1 MSKAFLFILLIISC
15 HGLRAQDRP
24 DAGSIQKQIEDQRS
38 KSPLPLKEESKKIS
52 IEALES
58 DTSTSVVVHQFI
70 YSGNTLIQS
79 EALDLIT
86 KPYLE
91 RSLNFEQLDFISR
104 EIASLYR
111 KQGWVVHVFL
121 PEQNIDK
128 GILTIEIIEASL
140 GKVETEGSPQH
151 IAESRITPF
160 ITHKNLVGEKI
171 NSKTLDRGLL
181 LADDLPGVKV
191 YGLLKPGD
199 VSKTAD
205 LKLKLT
211 DDPRIDGNFYL
222 DNMGMR
228 STGAARIGTNLNLND
243 PIKIGDQLSFSAQH
257 THGSDYYRLS
267 YAIPIGYD
275 GLRIGVN
282 GAHLDYNLI
291 TANLASLDA
300 FGSFGSFGLELQY
313 PIIRSKL
320 SNLYF
325 VGNIDHKDYKN
336 QAQGQLT
343 SLYQINNKTLSL
355 YGNIFD
361 TFFGGGSNSASIS
374 LVKGRL
380 NLDGSPTQTLD
391 SYSTKT
397 AGEFSLIR
405 YAMSREQTLYGPFS
419 AFAGLS
425 GQIAYDNLDSS
436 EKFYLGGPNGIR
448 AYPMNEQG
456 GASGSLLKLELR
468 GAFPKNIGGSLFYD
482 LVHVSINHNN
492 NYTGASNINN
502 LTMKG
507 VGLSVNWQSSNGF
520 KVSSTWSKR
529 IGDNP
534 NPTSTGQDQDGSY
547 QETRWWVN
555 TSYNF

>member
-1 MSKAFLFILLIISC
+1 MFRAIFFILLAFSC
-15 HGLRAQDRP
+15 RILNAQDMP
-24 DAGSIQKQIEDQRS
+24 DAGSIQKQIEDQRI
-38 KSPLPLKEESKKIS
+38 KSPLPLKEESKKMS

-58 DTSTSVVVHQFI
+58 DTSISVVVRQFI
-70 YSGNTLIQS
+70 YSGNTLIHS

-86 KPYLE
+86 KPYLD
-91 RSLNFEQLDFISR
+91 RSLNFEQLDFISS

-111 KQGWVVHVFL
+111 KQGWVVRVFL

-151 IAESRITPF
+151 ISESRITPF
-160 ITHKNLVGEKI
+160 ITRKNIVGEKL

-181 LADDLPGVKV
+181 LADDLPGIKV

-199 VSKTAD
+199 VPKEAD

-211 DDPRIDGNFYL
+211 DDRLINGNIYL
-222 DNMGMR
+222 DNMGLR
-228 STGAARIGTNLNLND
+228 STGAARIGTNLNLNS
-243 PIKIGDQLSFSAQH
+243 PIKFGDQLSFSAQH

-267 YAIPIGYD
+267 YAIPIGFD
-275 GLRIGVN
+275 GLRIGIN
-282 GAHLDYNLI
+282 GAHLNYDLI
-291 TANLASLDA
+291 TANLAPLNA
-300 FGSFGSFGLELQY
+300 FGSFGSLGVELQY

-320 SNLYF
+320 SNLYV
-325 VGNIDHKDYKN
+325 VGNIDHKDFKN
-336 QAQGQLT
+336 QAQGQVT
-343 SLYQINNKTLSL
+343 SDYQTDNKTLSL

-361 TFFGGGSNSASIS
+361 TLFGGGSNSANIS

-380 NLDGSPTQTLD
+380 NLDGSPTQLLD

-397 AGEFSLIR
+397 AGDFRLIR
-405 YAMSREQTLYGPFS
+405 YAMSREQALYGPFS
-419 AFAGLS
+419 AYAGLS

-468 GAFPKNIGGSLFYD
+468 GAFPQNIGGSLFYD
-482 LVHVSINHNN
+482 LGHVSINHNN
-492 NYTGASNINN
+492 NFTGAPNNNN

-520 KVSSTWSKR
+520 KVSNTWSRR
-529 IGDNP
+529 IGNNP

-547 QETRWWVN
+547 EETRWWVN

>member
-15 HGLRAQDRP
+15 HSLKAQDRP

-58 DTSTSVVVHQFI
+58 DTSISVVVHQFI

-79 EALDLIT
+79 EELDLIT

-91 RSLNFEQLDFISR
+91 RSLNFEQLDFIST

-111 KQGWVVHVFL
+111 KKGWVVHIFL

-128 GILTIEIIEASL
+128 GIVTIEIIEASL

-151 IAESRITPF
+151 ISESRITPF

-199 VSKTAD
+199 ISKTAD

-211 DDPRIDGNFYL
+211 DDPRIDGNIYL
-222 DNMGMR
+222 DNMGIR
-228 STGAARIGTNLNLND
+228 STGAVRIGTNLNLND

-300 FGSFGSFGLELQY
+300 FGSFGSFGFELQY

-361 TFFGGGSNSASIS
+361 TLFGGGSNSASIS
-374 LVKGRL
+374 LIKGRL

-397 AGEFSLIR
+397 AGEFSVIR

-419 AFAGLS
+419 AYAGLS

-482 LVHVSINHNN
+482 LGHVSINHNN

-547 QETRWWVN
+547 QETRWWIN

>member
-1 MSKAFLFILLIISC
+1 
-15 HGLRAQDRP
+15 
-24 DAGSIQKQIEDQRS
+24 
-38 KSPLPLKEESKKIS
+38 
-52 IEALES
+52 
-58 DTSTSVVVHQFI
+58 
-70 YSGNTLIQS
+70 
-79 EALDLIT
+79 
-86 KPYLE
+86 
-91 RSLNFEQLDFISR
+91 
-104 EIASLYR
+104 
-111 KQGWVVHVFL
+111 L
-121 PEQNIDK
+121 PEQNIDQ
-128 GILTIEIIEASL
+128 GIVTIEIIEATL
-140 GKVETEGSPQH
+140 GKVETDGSPEH

-160 ITHKNLVGEKI
+160 ITHKNLIGEKL

-199 VSKTAD
+199 AQKEAD
-205 LKLKLT
+205 LKLKLS
-211 DDPRIDGNFYL
+211 DDPRIDGNIYL
-222 DNMGMR
+222 DNMGIR

-257 THGSDYYRLS
+257 THGSDYFRLS
-267 YAIPIGYD
+267 YAVPIGYD

-291 TANLASLDA
+291 TANLEPLDA
-300 FGSFGSFGLELQY
+300 FGSFGSLGLELQY

-325 VGNIDHKDYKN
+325 VGNIDHKDYSN
-336 QAQGQLT
+336 RSQGQVT
-343 SLYQINNKTLSL
+343 SLYRINNTTLSL

-361 TFFGGGSNSASIS
+361 TLLGGGNNSANIS
-374 LVKGRL
+374 LIKGRL
-380 NLDGSPTQTLD
+380 NLDGSPTQLLD

-397 AGEFSLIR
+397 EGEFSVIR
-405 YAMSREQTLYGPFS
+405 YAMSREQNLYGPFS
-419 AFAGLS
+419 AYAGLS

-468 GAFPKNIGGSLFYD
+468 SAFPKNIGGSLFYD
-482 LVHVSINHNN
+482 LGHVSINHNN

-520 KVSSTWSKR
+520 KVSSTWSRR